1 MNSETRKN
9 PALFAIFAGGGIAG
23 SLDITYAILISA
35 FRGTPPMRLLQSV
48 ATGLLGPGA
57 YEGGASTAVL
67 GFVLHFLIAFM
78 MAAAF
83 YLISRRFDFLV
94 RRPVVSGLIYGAIL
108 YPFMTQVVLPLSAYP
123 HPFVFRPL
131 FFAINLFV
139 HMFLVGLPIALAT
152 KKASG

>member
-1 MNSETRKN
+1 MTSPARKN
-9 PALFAIFAGGGIAG
+9 PALFAILAGGGIAG

-48 ATGLLGPGA
+48 ATGLLGPAA
-57 YEGGASTAVL
+57 YEGGVPTAAL

-83 YLISRRFDFLV
+83 YLISLRLDFLV
-94 RRPVVSGLIYGAIL
+94 RRPVTSGLIYGAIL
-108 YPFMTQVVLPLSAYP
+108 YPFMTQIVLPLSVYP

-139 HMFLVGLPIALAT
+139 HMFFVGLPIALAT